1 MRRQSKSIR
10 VRYEVRL
17 VCCALAWLLPTAAL
31 MAQTAPLTAA
41 KPVGAQAPP
50 LNEVVAVVKQQ
61 VLLASDVDR
70 EMRLAHLLPGSG
82 EDENSASGALSRL
95 ITRLLIE
102 QQIRIEDPDQLN
114 PDPAEVQKS
123 LIGLRQ
129 DLPACKLTDCMT
141 DSGWKNFLASLS
153 LTPDQVAAYWK
164 DRYAVLGFIEQR
176 FRSGIR
182 ISQQEIADYYRK
194 TLLPQYRHPQ
204 DAPPLKSVSSRI
216 EEILLQQRVNAL
228 LDEWVQSLRDQGR
241 IEIVDAT
248 LRAAEEQADQA
259 AQARDASEKQKQQGN
274 GESAP

>member
-1 MRRQSKSIR
+1 
-10 VRYEVRL
+10 
-17 VCCALAWLLPTAAL
+17 
-31 MAQTAPLTAA
+31 MAQTASPASHI
-41 KPVGAQAPP
+41 GANPEQ
-50 LNEVVAVVKQQ
+50 LNEVVAVVNQD

-70 EMRLAHLLPGSG
+70 EMRLEHLLPGGG
-82 EDENSASGALSRL
+82 EDDNSAAGALSRL

-141 DSGWKNFLASLS
+141 DEGWNNFLASLD
-153 LTPDQVAAYWK
+153 LTPEEVETYWK
-164 DRYAVLGFIEQR
+164 DRYAVLGFIGQR
-176 FRSGIR
+176 FRNGIR
-182 ISQQEIADYYRK
+182 ISQEEIADYYRK

-204 DAPPLKSVSSRI
+204 DAPQLKSVSARI

-228 LDEWVQSLRDQGR
+228 LDDWVRSLREEGR
-241 IEIVDAT
+241 IEIVDST
-248 LRAAEEQADQA
+248 LRAAVERSNQKAQPADTG
-259 AQARDASEKQKQQGN
+259 EKNNLQRN